1 MMSREWTK
9 PQAQAI
15 ESRNGTVLVSAAAG
29 SGKTAVLVERVIKR
43 ITDANHP
50 VDIEKLLI
58 VTFTKAAASEMKER
72 ISKRLSELIREQ
84 PDNQYLKRQKM
95 YLPNAQIST
104 MDSFCGQLVKENFE
118 QVGIAPDYTLLS
130 DIEHDMLKREV
141 ADEVLEELYSRPE
154 EEIKELLEL
163 FTTGKSDT
171 SLVESILTLYEF
183 AIASPNPE
191 MWIES
196 AFADYHKDLKI
207 HETKWGKYSLERL
220 AEVVE
225 YTKIKAQDI
234 IDDAPENSTLLG
246 ALTNDLTP
254 IISSLDAILNLIETS
269 PEKWD
274 EIKFLSESLKLN
286 RFPTVPK
293 DEKDCYYDELKGRRD
308 SIKKYLA
315 QIGKYLICTE
325 QEFYEDIEYLRPIMK
340 IIQESVLQFIE
351 HLKTRK
357 EENNAYYFSDI
368 LHFALNI
375 LVDFNENGTYNK
387 SDLAK
392 ELSDNFEEI
401 FIDEFQDTN
410 DAQDTLFSAISKD
423 NTNKFMVGDVK
434 QSIYRFRQ
442 AMPEIFLNY
451 KDTFMIYDGENYPAT
466 INLDKN
472 FRSRKGIVDG
482 INFFFDFLMTR
493 KTCGI
498 DYKQSERLDFG
509 GDYCEDSAPNVAVHI
524 VETEKTKGSDLE
536 REAYHIGAV
545 INDLISSKTLVGKNG
560 KERPI
565 RYSDICIL
573 MRAVKDKAQTVA
585 RALGEMGIPAHFTKQ
600 GGFFESREIVT
611 MVSMLKIIDNPVQD
625 VPLVSVML
633 SPLCSFTED
642 DLARYRSEDKKS
654 NLYNVVKNQYDKDQK
669 VKEFLDMLYIL
680 RTLSVTMD
688 IGSLIRRIFEMTSYD
703 SIVGAMDNGEKRVL
717 NLELLINYA
726 ENYEAMGGSCLSGFI
741 RYLDKIRKNK
751 KDLEGANEL
760 TENDD
765 VVRIMSIHKSK
776 GLEFPVVFIA
786 NCSSSNNGVDYNK
799 VKVNRHLGVA
809 TSRYFPKQH
818 KDFTTL
824 PVNAIKLY
832 DQQEEFAEQIRVL
845 YVAMTRAE
853 EKLYI
858 VGSMHDSEKKITDL
872 YNTYYGNF
880 VDSSVP
886 LSMCSNVMQ
895 WVVLAMLN
903 HPSLKMSNL
912 LYCTKNPQSPRI
924 DFKIIDDIESV
935 VINTEEQKAFDIDK
949 DILEEISDK
958 LSYEYPYSALSE
970 IPIKYAASSMK
981 KDDNL
986 QYLASERPAFMGKDE
1001 LTPAQR
1007 GSLMHRFMEL
1017 CNMKDAGNDVKSELA
1032 RLVDNEQ
1039 FTTVEADAVD
1049 INKLEKFFQSDMY
1062 KRICSADKFLKEQE
1076 FAMTVPATVAIENL
1090 PKIAK
1095 DEKVVVQG
1103 VIDGLIINGNRGEI
1117 IDYKTDKVSNET
1129 EIINRYKEQMRI
1141 YKMAAEECF
1150 GLSEV
1155 NVTLYSFALSKEIS
1169 VKLEKNT

>member
-29 SGKTAVLVERVIKR
+29 SGKTAVLVERVIQR

-72 ISKRLSELIREQ
+72 ISKRLSELIKEQ
-84 PDNQYLKRQKM
+84 PNNQYLKRQKM
-95 YLPNAQIST
+95 YLPNAPIST
-104 MDSFCGQLVKENFE
+104 MDSFCGQLVKDNFE

-130 DIEHDMLKREV
+130 DIEHDMMKREV
-141 ADEVLEELYSRPE
+141 ADEVLEELYSLPE
-154 EEIKELLEL
+154 KETKELLEL

-171 SLVESILTLYEF
+171 SLVESVLALYEF

-191 MWIES
+191 MWIEN
-196 AFADYHKDLKI
+196 AFADYYKNLPI
-207 HETKWGKYSLERL
+207 QETKWGKYSLERL

-246 ALTNDLTP
+246 TLTNDLTP
-254 IISSLDAILNLIETS
+254 IISSLDEILKLIES
-269 PEKWD
+269 NPEKWD
-274 EIKFLSESLKLN
+274 EIKFLSESIKLN
-286 RFPTVPK
+286 RFPNVPK

-308 SIKKYLA
+308 SIKKYLTH
-315 QIGKYLICTE
+315 IGKFLICTE
-325 QEFYEDIEYLRPIMK
+325 KEFYEDIEYLRPIMK
-340 IIQESVLQFIE
+340 IIQDCVLRFIE
-351 HLKTRK
+351 VLEERK
-357 EENNAYYFSDI
+357 KENNTYYFSDV

-375 LVDFNENGTYNK
+375 LVDFNEDGTYNK
-387 SDLAK
+387 TDLVK
-392 ELSDNFEEI
+392 ELSDSFEEI

-451 KDTFMIYDGENYPAT
+451 KDTFEIYDGKNYPAT

-498 DYKQSERLDFG
+498 DYKKNERLDFG
-509 GDYCEDSAPNVAVHI
+509 GNYCEDTSPNVSVHI
-524 VETEKTKGSDLE
+524 VETEKTRGSDLE
-536 REAYHIGAV
+536 AEACHIGTI
-545 INDLISSKTLVGKNG
+545 INELISSKTLVGKKG
-560 KERPI
+560 EERPI

-573 MRAVKDKAQTVA
+573 MRAVKDKAQVVA

-633 SPLCSFTED
+633 SPLCPFTED
-642 DLARYRSEDKKS
+642 DLARYRNEDRKS

-680 RTLSVTMD
+680 RALSVTMD
-688 IGSLIRRIFEMTSYD
+688 IGSLIRRIFEMTAYD
-703 SIVGAMDNGEKRVL
+703 SIVGAMDNGEKRIL

-726 ENYEAMGGSCLSGFI
+726 ENYEAMGGTGLSGFI

-786 NCSSSNNGVDYNK
+786 NCSSSNNGADYNK

-858 VGSMHDSEKKITDL
+858 VGSMHDTEKKITDL
-872 YNTYYGNF
+872 YNTYYNNF

-895 WVVLAMLN
+895 WIIIAMLN

-912 LYCTKNPQSPRI
+912 LYCTKNPQSPKI
-924 DFKIIDDIESV
+924 DFEIIDSV
-935 VINTEEQKAFDIDK
+935 ECIVATEKEQKVFDVDK

-958 LSYEYPYSALSE
+958 LSYEYPFASLSE
-970 IPIKYAASSMK
+970 IPIKYAASSMQ

-1017 CNMKDAGNDVKSELA
+1017 CNMQNAGEDVKKELL
-1032 RLVDNEQ
+1032 RLVENEQ
-1039 FTTVEADAVD
+1039 FTKEEADAVD
-1049 INKLEKFFQSDMY
+1049 TKKLEKFFQSDMY

-1076 FAMTVPATVAIENL
+1076 FAMTVPATLAIENL
-1090 PKIAK
+1090 PEIAQN
-1095 DEKVVVQG
+1095 ERVVVQG
-1103 VIDGLIINGNRGEI
+1103 VIDGLIISGNRGEI
-1117 IDYKTDKVSNET
+1117 IDYKTDKVTDET

-1141 YKMAAEECF
+1141 YKMAAEQCF
-1150 GLSEV
+1150 GLNEV

>member
-1 MMSREWTK
+1 
-9 PQAQAI
+9 
-15 ESRNGTVLVSAAAG
+15 
-29 SGKTAVLVERVIKR
+29 
-43 ITDANHP
+43 
-50 VDIEKLLI
+50 
-58 VTFTKAAASEMKER
+58 
-72 ISKRLSELIREQ
+72 
-84 PDNQYLKRQKM
+84 
-95 YLPNAQIST
+95 
-104 MDSFCGQLVKENFE
+104 
-118 QVGIAPDYTLLS
+118 
-130 DIEHDMLKREV
+130 
-141 ADEVLEELYSRPE
+141 
-154 EEIKELLEL
+154 
-163 FTTGKSDT
+163 
-171 SLVESILTLYEF
+171 
-183 AIASPNPE
+183 
-191 MWIES
+191 
-196 AFADYHKDLKI
+196 
-207 HETKWGKYSLERL
+207 
-220 AEVVE
+220 
-225 YTKIKAQDI
+225 
-234 IDDAPENSTLLG
+234 
-246 ALTNDLTP
+246 
-254 IISSLDAILNLIETS
+254 
-269 PEKWD
+269 
-274 EIKFLSESLKLN
+274 
-286 RFPTVPK
+286 
-293 DEKDCYYDELKGRRD
+293 
-308 SIKKYLA
+308 
-315 QIGKYLICTE
+315 
-325 QEFYEDIEYLRPIMK
+325 MK
-340 IIQESVLQFIE
+340 IIQECVLEFIE
-351 HLKTRK
+351 RLKARK
-357 EENNAYYFSDI
+357 EENNTYYFSDI
-368 LHFALNI
+368 LHFALDI
-375 LVDFNENGTYNK
+375 LVDFNEDGTYK
-387 SDLAK
+387 KTALAK
-392 ELSDNFEEI
+392 ELLDSFEEI

-451 KDTFMIYDGENYPAT
+451 KDSFNEYDGKNYPAT

-498 DYKQSERLDFG
+498 DYKKSERLDFG
-509 GDYCEDSAPNVAVHI
+509 GNYGEDSSPNVSVHI
-524 VETEKTKGSDLE
+524 VETEKTRGSDLE
-536 REAYHIGAV
+536 KEACHIGSV
-545 INDLISSKTLVGKNG
+545 INELVSSKTLVGKKG
-560 KERPI
+560 EERPI
-565 RYSDICIL
+565 KYSDICIL
-573 MRAVKDKAQTVA
+573 MRAVKDKAQIVA
-585 RALGEMGIPAHFTKQ
+585 RVLSEMGIPAHFTKQ

-633 SPLCSFTED
+633 SPLCPFTED
-642 DLARYRSEDKKS
+642 DLARYRNQDRKS
-654 NLYNVVKNQYDKDQK
+654 NLYNVVKNQYDKDEK

-726 ENYEAMGGSCLSGFI
+726 ENYEAMGGSGLSGFI

-786 NCSSSNNGVDYNK
+786 NCSSSNNGADYNK

-845 YVAMTRAE
+845 YVAMTRVE

-872 YNTYYGNF
+872 YNTYYSNF
-880 VDSSVP
+880 IDSSVP
-886 LSMCSNVMQ
+886 LSMCSNMMQ
-895 WVVLAMLN
+895 WIIIAMFN

-912 LYCTKNPQSPRI
+912 LYCTKNPQSPKI
-924 DFKIIDDIESV
+924 DFEIVDSILNISTAE
-935 VINTEEQKAFDIDK
+935 EEQKVFDVDK
-949 DILEEISDK
+949 DVLKDVSAK
-958 LSYEYPYSALSE
+958 LSYEYPFASLSE
-970 IPIKYAASSMK
+970 IPIKYAASSMQ

-1017 CNMKDAGNDVKSELA
+1017 CNMNDAGKNVEKELV
-1032 RLVDNEQ
+1032 RLVENEQ
-1039 FTTVEADAVD
+1039 FTKEEADAID
-1049 INKLEKFFQSDMY
+1049 IKKLEKFFQSDMY

-1076 FAMTVPATVAIENL
+1076 FAMSIPATFAIENL
-1090 PKIAK
+1090 PEIASN
-1095 DEKVVVQG
+1095 EKVVVQG
-1103 VIDGLIINGNRGEI
+1103 VIDGLIFNGNRGEI
-1117 IDYKTDKVSNET
+1117 IDYKTDKVSDET

-1141 YKMAAEECF
+1141 YKMAAEQCF
-1150 GLSEV
+1150 SLSEV

>member
-1 MMSREWTK
+1 MSREWTK

-29 SGKTAVLVERVIKR
+29 SGKTAVLVERVIQL

-84 PDNQYLKRQKM
+84 PNNQYLKRQKM

-104 MDSFCGQLVKENFE
+104 MDSFCGQLVKDNFE

-141 ADEVLEELYSRPE
+141 ADEVLEELYSFPE
-154 EEIKELLEL
+154 EETKDLLEL
-163 FTTGKSDT
+163 FSTGKSDT
-171 SLVESILTLYEF
+171 SLVESILSLYEF
-183 AIASPNPE
+183 AIASPNSE

-196 AFADYHKDLKI
+196 AFADYHKDLPI
-207 HETKWGKYSLERL
+207 HQTKWGKYSLEQL
-220 AEVVE
+220 SQVVE

-234 IDDAPENSTLLG
+234 IDDAPQNSTLLG

-254 IISSLDAILNLIETS
+254 IISSLDEIFKMIES
-269 PEKWD
+269 NPEKWD
-274 EIKFLSESLKLN
+274 EIKFLSDSLKFGT
-286 RFPTVPK
+286 FPRVPK
-293 DEKDCYYDELKGRRD
+293 DEKDCYYDELKARRD

-325 QEFYEDIEYLRPIMK
+325 KEFYEDIEYLRPIMK
-340 IIQESVLQFIE
+340 IIQECVLEFIE
-351 HLKTRK
+351 RLKARK
-357 EENNAYYFSDI
+357 EENNTYYFSDI
-368 LHFALNI
+368 LHFALDI
-375 LVDFNENGTYNK
+375 LVDFNEDGTYK
-387 SDLAK
+387 KTALAK
-392 ELSDNFEEI
+392 ELSDSFEEI

-451 KDTFMIYDGENYPAT
+451 KDSFNEYDGKNYPAT

-498 DYKQSERLDFG
+498 DYKKSERLDFG
-509 GDYCEDSAPNVAVHI
+509 GNYGEDSSPNVSVHI
-524 VETEKTKGSDLE
+524 VETEKTRGSDLE
-536 REAYHIGAV
+536 KEACHIGSV
-545 INDLISSKTLVGKNG
+545 INELVSSKTLVGKKG
-560 KERPI
+560 EERPI

-573 MRAVKDKAQTVA
+573 MRAVKDKAQIVA
-585 RALGEMGIPAHFTKQ
+585 RVLSEMGIPAHFTKQ

-633 SPLCSFTED
+633 SPLCPFTED
-642 DLARYRSEDKKS
+642 DLARYRNQDRKS
-654 NLYNVVKNQYDKDQK
+654 NLYNVVKNQYDKDEK

-726 ENYEAMGGSCLSGFI
+726 ENYEAMGGSGLSGFI

-786 NCSSSNNGVDYNK
+786 NCSSSNNGADYNK

-872 YNTYYGNF
+872 YNTYYSNF
-880 VDSSVP
+880 IDSSVP
-886 LSMCSNVMQ
+886 LSMCSNMMQ
-895 WVVLAMLN
+895 WIIIAMFN

-912 LYCTKNPQSPRI
+912 LYCAKNPQSPKI
-924 DFKIIDDIESV
+924 DFEIVDSILNISTAE
-935 VINTEEQKAFDIDK
+935 EEQKVFDVDK
-949 DILEEISDK
+949 DILEDVSAK
-958 LSYEYPYSALSE
+958 LSYEYPFASLSE
-970 IPIKYAASSMK
+970 IPIKYAASSMQ

-1017 CNMKDAGNDVKSELA
+1017 CNMNDAGKNVEKELV
-1032 RLVDNEQ
+1032 RLVENEQ
-1039 FTTVEADAVD
+1039 FTKEEADAVD
-1049 INKLEKFFQSDMY
+1049 TKKLEKFFQSDMY

-1076 FAMTVPATVAIENL
+1076 FAMSIPAAVAIENL
-1090 PKIAK
+1090 PEIASN
-1095 DEKVVVQG
+1095 EKVVVQG
-1103 VIDGLIINGNRGEI
+1103 IIDGLIINGDRGEI
-1117 IDYKTDKVSNET
+1117 IDYKTDKVSDET

-1141 YKMAAEECF
+1141 YKMAAEQCF
-1150 GLSEV
+1150 SLREV
-1155 NVTLYSFALSKEIS
+1155 QVTLYSFALSKEIS

>member
-1 MMSREWTK
+1 MARQWTD
-9 PQAQAI
+9 AQKNAI
-15 ESRNGTVLVSAAAG
+15 DARGGTVLVSAAAG
-29 SGKTAVLVERVIKR
+29 SGKTAVLVERVIQR

-58 VTFTKAAASEMKER
+58 VTFTKAAAAEMKER

-84 PDNQYLKRQKM
+84 PNNQYLKRQKM

-104 MDSFCGQLVKENFE
+104 MDSFCGQLVKDNFE

-141 ADEVLEELYSRPE
+141 AEEVLEELYSRPQE
-154 EEIKELLEL
+154 ETKGLLEL
-163 FTTGKSDT
+163 FTTGKSDA
-171 SLVESILTLYEF
+171 SLVESVLSFYEF

-225 YTKIKAQDI
+225 YTKIKVQDI

-308 SIKKYLA
+308 SIKKYLV
-315 QIGKYLICTE
+315 QICKYLICTE
-325 QEFYEDIEYLRPIMK
+325 KEFYEDIEYLRPIMK
-340 IIQESVLQFIE
+340 NIQNCVLRFIE
-351 HLKTRK
+351 VLEECKN
-357 EENNAYYFSDI
+357 ENNTYYFSDI
-368 LHFALNI
+368 LHFALDI
-375 LVDFNENGTYNK
+375 LVDFSEDGAYKK

-410 DAQDTLFSAISKD
+410 DAQDALFSAISKD
-423 NTNKFMVGDVK
+423 NNNKFMVGDVK

-451 KDTFMIYDGENYPAT
+451 KDTFKLYDGKNYPAT

-498 DYKQSERLDFG
+498 DYKQSERLAFG
-509 GDYCEDSAPNVAVHI
+509 GDYSEDSAPNVAVHI

-536 REAYHIGAV
+536 KEAEHIGTV
-545 INDLISSKTLVGKNG
+545 INDLISSKTLVGKKG
-560 KERPI
+560 EERPI

-573 MRAVKDKAQTVA
+573 MRAVKDKAQLVA
-585 RALGEMGIPAHFTKQ
+585 RVLGEMGIPAHFTKQ

-633 SPLCSFTED
+633 SPLCPFTED
-642 DLARYRSEDKKS
+642 DLARYRNEDRKS
-654 NLYNVVKNQYDKDQK
+654 NLYNVVKNQYDKDPK
-669 VKEFLDMLYIL
+669 VKVFLDMLYIL

-726 ENYEAMGGSCLSGFI
+726 ENYEAMGGSGLSGFI

-786 NCSSSNNGVDYNK
+786 NSSSANNGTDYNK
-799 VKVNRHLGVA
+799 IKVNRHLGIA

-818 KDFTTL
+818 KDFSTL
-824 PVNAIKLY
+824 PMNAIKLY

-858 VGSMHDSEKKITDL
+858 VGSMHDTEKKITDL
-872 YNTYYGNF
+872 YNTYYNNF

-886 LSMCSNVMQ
+886 LSMCSNMMQ
-895 WVVLAMLN
+895 WVTIAMLN

-912 LYCTKNPQSPRI
+912 LSCTKNPQSPKI
-924 DFKIIDDIESV
+924 DFEIVGDVDCFV
-935 VINTEEQKAFDIDK
+935 VAEEDQKVFDVDK
-949 DILEEISDK
+949 DILEDISNK

-970 IPIKYAASSMK
+970 IPIKYAASSMQ

-1007 GSLMHRFMEL
+1007 GSLMHRLMEL
-1017 CNMKDAGNDVKSELA
+1017 CNMQNTGEDVEKELV
-1032 RLVDNEQ
+1032 RLVENEQ
-1039 FTTVEADAVD
+1039 FTKEEADAVD
-1049 INKLEKFFQSDMY
+1049 IKKLEKFFESDMY

-1076 FAMTVPATVAIENL
+1076 FAMSVPAMVAIENI
-1090 PKIAK
+1090 PEIANN
-1095 DEKVVVQG
+1095 EKVVVQG

-1117 IDYKTDKVSNET
+1117 IDYKTDKVSDET

-1141 YKMAAEECF
+1141 YKMAAEQCF
-1150 GLSEV
+1150 GLTDV
-1155 NVTLYSFALSKEIS
+1155 GVTLYSFALSKEIS